1 MSAAEVRSFSIVPE
15 VRYLSASKCGAELA
29 SRSNESS
36 SLEETEKCTRGAEG
50 RTSSLRPRVH

>member
-1 MSAAEVRSFSIVPE
+1 MSAAEVRYFSIVPE

-50 RTSSLRPRVH
+50 RTSS